1 MLPRGQSRR
10 SAQVS
15 IRSPNV
21 ILYGLLRHLAVRM
34 SNAWVE
40 QQRLI
45 SIHALWIKAQ
55 AYA

>member
-15 IRSPNV
+15 MRSPNV
-21 ILYGLLRHLAVRM
+21 ILYALRRHLAVRM
-34 SNAWVE
+34 SNAWLE

-45 SIHALWIKAQ
+45 SIHALWIEAQ
-55 AYA
+55 GCA

>member
-21 ILYGLLRHLAVRM
+21 ILYALRRHLAVRM
-34 SNAWVE
+34 SNAWLE